1 MEVIENA
8 TQLKARLLE
17 SSADP
22 ARPGWLRVSVEVR
35 ESSSLRDLPSLV
47 HAGAG
52 DTLVVLASPA
62 DRASIDAL
70 QPGADIALD
79 VRLRA
84 PGVYTAVPGSIGQPG
99 EELQRGE
106 AR

>member
-8 TQLKARLLE
+8 TRLKARLLE

-22 ARPGWLRVSVEVR
+22 TRPGWLRLSIEVR
-35 ESSSLRDLPSLV
+35 ESSSLRGLPSLV

-62 DRASIDAL
+62 DRASIEAL
-70 QPGADIALD
+70 QPGADIAMD

-84 PGVYTAVPGSIGQPG
+84 PGVHTAVPGSIGQPG
-99 EELQRGE
+99 VELQRGE
-106 AR
+106 DR